1 MGGEGYWA
9 DIQAL
14 GQAVLAAA
22 EAAGDQVA
30 LGWTH
35 AIIGR
40 SGGFTGAHDEG
51 RAHLARALD
60 HFRCAGDLSGQASAH
75 LFASYLD
82 SLKRD
87 WAEAITRGGQALAL
101 FRRTGDQAGQ
111 GWALAVLG
119 DCHARLENYELARGY
134 ARQVLEVTPEAGDP
148 TTFAM
153 AWDTLGLV
161 HSRLGGP
168 HPAITC
174 YRQALAFLRGRK
186 QPLAR
191 LMQIIML
198 PEFGDACLAADDLPA
213 AAGAWQQAQQIRR
226 ELAWPES
233 RGSAPGS
240 SRPGRPAPQA
250 DRQAPVPALSGR
262 ARAGHPQVPRSPY
275 PAASARRARDLP
287 RYRQHTASTPE
298 AGTVKSA
305 GPGVQAPAPRSR
317 DRPRSRKR
325 KETTMTTNQPA
336 DTAAAPPDTAIGR
349 AGTPRRRLIILASV
363 VLVLL
368 AAVIAAVVT
377 ALSPPAASAAHGA
390 ARPLTGTGTGTTT
403 LNLLTGAATSK
414 FTGHLSPLGAESG
427 YDNLTFTLTG
437 ASTFTYTGTRIFVAA
452 NGDKL
457 FSAITGQG
465 TFTRTTAKST
475 ETDTITG
482 GTGPFA
488 GASGTY
494 TDTISSVVISATST
508 SQISQSTAIAQGQ
521 IRY

>member
-1 MGGEGYWA
+1 MGGEGYRA

-22 EAAGDQVA
+22 EAAGNQVA

-60 HFRCAGDLSGQASAH
+60 HFRCAGDLSGHAWAH
-75 LFASYLD
+75 LSASYLD

-119 DCHARLENYELARGY
+119 DCHARLENYELARGH
-134 ARQVLEVTPEAGDP
+134 ARQALEVTPEAGDP

-168 HPAITC
+168 RPAITC

-198 PEFGDACLAADDLPA
+198 PEFGDACRAADDLPA

-226 ELAWPES
+226 ELGWPES
-233 RGSAPGS
+233 RGT
-240 SRPGRPAPQA
+240 
-250 DRQAPVPALSGR
+250 R
-262 ARAGHPQVPRSPY
+262 ARLEQ
-275 PAASARRARDLP
+275 
-287 RYRQHTASTPE
+287 
-298 AGTVKSA
+298 A
-305 GPGVQAPAPRSR
+305 GPPSPA
-317 DRPRSRKR
+317 
-325 KETTMTTNQPA
+325 
-336 DTAAAPPDTAIGR
+336 G
-349 AGTPRRRLIILASV
+349 
-363 VLVLL
+363 
-368 AAVIAAVVT
+368 
-377 ALSPPAASAAHGA
+377 
-390 ARPLTGTGTGTTT
+390 
-403 LNLLTGAATSK
+403 
-414 FTGHLSPLGAESG
+414 
-427 YDNLTFTLTG
+427 
-437 ASTFTYTGTRIFVAA
+437 
-452 NGDKL
+452 
-457 FSAITGQG
+457 
-465 TFTRTTAKST
+465 
-475 ETDTITG
+475 
-482 GTGPFA
+482 
-488 GASGTY
+488 
-494 TDTISSVVISATST
+494 
-508 SQISQSTAIAQGQ
+508 
-521 IRY
+521 